1 MFTVTVTVLLVVVW
15 FAVSRAVAVSVCSPL
30 LAVAVFQ
37 ETLYGLDVSSL
48 PKLTPSSLNCT
59 PATPVSSLALAVT
72 ETDPDTVALFAGADT
87 DTTGGWSGGGSEPPD
102 KRLASAFLVKT
113 STRESLDDDQGSSLS
128 AQSIVPVL
136 NVIDPV
142 GAMYL
147 VA

>member
-1 MFTVTVTVLLVVVW
+1 M
-15 FAVSRAVAVSVCSPL
+15 
-30 LAVAVFQ
+30 FQ
-37 ETLYGLDVSSL
+37 ETLYGLVVSSL
-48 PKLTPSSLNCT
+48 PRLTPSSLNCT
-59 PATPVSSLALAVT
+59 PATPVSSLALALT
-72 ETDPDTVALFAGADT
+72 EIVPDTVALFAGAVT
-87 DTTGGWSGGGSEPPD
+87 DTVGGWSGGGSEPPD